1 MYSPNVILL
10 QSNPEISRSLAAAL
24 SSSFC
29 AIHVVSSLEELRNR
43 IAKHRAGVV
52 ILDLEMASL
61 SDLAKLTR
69 ELPGA
74 CVVCNHRL
82 ADEEM
87 WTEALSAGATDVCPS
102 ADTAAIV
109 SAARR
114 NSLTTF
120 SAAA

>member
-1 MYSPNVILL
+1 MHSPNVVLL

-24 SSSFC
+24 SGSFC
-29 AIHVVSSLEELRNR
+29 AIHLATSFEELWDR
-43 IAKHRAGVV
+43 IAKHRAGVAIV
-52 ILDLEMASL
+52 DLEMASL

-87 WTEALSAGATDVCPS
+87 WAEALSAGATDVCPS
-102 ADTAAIV
+102 SDTAAIV

-114 NSLTTF
+114 NSITTF